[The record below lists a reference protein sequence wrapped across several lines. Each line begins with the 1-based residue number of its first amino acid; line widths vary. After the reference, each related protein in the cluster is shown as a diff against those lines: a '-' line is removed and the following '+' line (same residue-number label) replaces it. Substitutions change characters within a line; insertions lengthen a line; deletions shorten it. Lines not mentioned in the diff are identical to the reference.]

1 MSLEA
6 LTGVPQRSLHTSEQ
20 SSGMDTAGI
29 LAPTQELA
37 TIELSGEFYR
47 LPRPQKPQRHE
58 EQPRI
63 VCGSGAQFRG
73 REEEKVQV
81 IALSPENGASDSSA
95 DIIIMFY
102 VHIYPYDT
110 IHMSH
115 SGPVAM
121 Q

>member
-37 TIELSGEFYR
+37 KIEPSGVFYR
-47 LPRPQKPQRHE
+47 LPGLQKHQRTE
-58 EQPRI
+58 EQPI
-63 VCGSGAQFRG
+63 IACGSGAQFG
-73 REEEKVQV
+73 GGEEEKVQV
-81 IALSPENGASDSSA
+81 ITLSPGNGTSDGLA
-95 DIIIMFY
+95 DLTIVFY
-102 VHIYPYDT
+102 VLNYPYDT
-110 IHMSH
+110 THMFH
-115 SGPVAM
+115 EGPVAL